1 MDMSALLMIIQPT
14 YIVYV
19 ALVYCMARVDNYQY
33 FSSERDNYLLINLV
47 NLKLIFMSESGPVLL
62 VP

>member
-33 FSSERDNYLLINLV
+33 FSNERDNLV
-47 NLKLIFMSESGPVLL
+47 NLKLIFMSESGPGLL